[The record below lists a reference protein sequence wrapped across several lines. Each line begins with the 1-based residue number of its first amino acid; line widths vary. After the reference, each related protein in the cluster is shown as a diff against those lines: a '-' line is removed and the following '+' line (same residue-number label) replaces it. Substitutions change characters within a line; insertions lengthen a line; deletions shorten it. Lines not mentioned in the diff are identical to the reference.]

1 MDKVQ
6 VYMCLHIASTETT
19 AGNKTRF
26 FLRPFVVST
35 SRFLDLAKPFRNDY
49 VAACSTV
56 KTLSRLPS
64 LPLLPTLPRLPR
76 LQMGEIAE
84 VGEVGEVR
92 EITEVSE
99 VSKASKVR
107 NFTNDCCDVSR
118 PALDRLDYQGGRQ
131 RTQLRDKD
139 RPGNDTQLVPSFP
152 SRCSWMFPEQ
162 LRNGSELLGS
172 EEVHQV

>member
-56 KTLSRLPS
+56 KILSRPPS
-64 LPLLPTLPRLPR
+64 LPLLPTLPRFPR
-76 LQMGEIAE
+76 LQLGEIAE

-162 LRNGSELLGS
+162 LRNKS
-172 EEVHQV
+172 